1 LPKPDRPVG
10 DRESVVTDRKDQRK
24 TVKGD
29 LSMRINYVLIDFENV
44 QPESLAVLQHEHF
57 KVMVFV
63 GTNQAP

>member
-1 LPKPDRPVG
+1 M
-10 DRESVVTDRKDQRK
+10 
-24 TVKGD
+24 KGD